1 MRAHHSGGGRRR
13 RPLRRVRRQAVADA
27 LPDSIVL
34 ARRRPLWHLLGVTS
48 DRLAEDIEPSEESH
62 PLVKVLAVSAV
73 VEALVC
79 QRAEGE
85 DVGGD
90 TVK

>member
-1 MRAHHSGGGRRR
+1 MRAHHSGGGGRR

-48 DRLAEDIEPSEESH
+48 DSTVES
-62 PLVKVLAVSAV
+62 LVTVQVEVSSDST
-73 VEALVC
+73 VC
-79 QRAEGE
+79 
-85 DVGGD
+85 
-90 TVK
+90 